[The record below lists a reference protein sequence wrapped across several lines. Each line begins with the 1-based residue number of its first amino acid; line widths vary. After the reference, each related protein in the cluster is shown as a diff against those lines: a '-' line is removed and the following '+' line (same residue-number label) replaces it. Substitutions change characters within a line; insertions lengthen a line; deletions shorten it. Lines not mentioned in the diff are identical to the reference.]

1 MPTRYVLGW
10 RLIWG
15 VTLHQLLRYVFVED
29 FLHGQ
34 GDDDFVAALE
44 ERFDLLQGVRRIIE
58 RHEEAFLAILAHHHG
73 FKGVYVRAADLVFLF
88 YLGCENSPAIY
99 GWEYCNPIFRVP
111 SGTAEHFLSSLTGLV
126 TLPDREP

>member
-15 VTLHQLLRYVFVED
+15 VTLHQFLRNVLVED

-44 ERFDLLQGVRRIIE
+44 ERFDLQQRIRRVIE

-73 FKGVYVRAADLVFLF
+73 FKGVYVRAAGLVFLF
-88 YLGCENSPAIY
+88 YLDGIPA
-99 GWEYCNPIFRVP
+99 FFQ
-111 SGTAEHFLSSLTGLV
+111 AEFALGIWRRGGLLGLV
-126 TLPDREP
+126 RLGRGAIC

>member
-44 ERFDLLQGVRRIIE
+44 ERFDLLPMNLVAADVRKLILNPAKTVRASLRRLPRFACPLLARRGAGGDGEPQPVRR
-58 RHEEAFLAILAHHHG
+58 F
-73 FKGVYVRAADLVFLF
+73 
-88 YLGCENSPAIY
+88 
-99 GWEYCNPIFRVP
+99 
-111 SGTAEHFLSSLTGLV
+111 
-126 TLPDREP
+126 